1 MPHGDRSQVPLEPW
15 LTDQWYC
22 NAKILAQEPIK
33 AVQDGRTKFVPKNW
47 ENTFFEWMKNI
58 SLGVSQGSFG
68 GAIKYLLGLGPMDKF
83 L

>member
-1 MPHGDRSQVPLEPW
+1 MWCLMGIDLKFHFEPW

-47 ENTFFEWMKNI
+47 ENTFL
-58 SLGVSQGSFG
+58 SG
-68 GAIKYLLGLGPMDKF
+68 
-83 L
+83 